1 MSSTHSSSASRR
13 RRSGSSSQASVH
25 NYSPATS
32 LRNGYPSIDRQNTQ
46 RVDNRSR
53 SSTQPNTPRVTTVQE
68 EDDIPLHDRIA
79 SSAVAASLE
88 FLRIAGGVTLSTTG
102 TLLQP
107 PLHVTQKYVLPQ
119 LWHAFLDLL
128 QNETPER
135 LQDWF
140 RIVSSSVYHFFSV
153 LCETVS
159 GQALRERLLI
169 VWADLVQVVAT
180 DASRQALMD
189 FTACWVKFAAWC
201 DSTECH
207 DYLDQL
213 CVYWIRVLQV
223 LSSGKTQQLILDC
236 KTVVQSLAQVLNDP
250 QTTTAWAEVTAYLC
264 YALEMEQAKMTLNN
278 NPQQRHD
285 RDVYQQNLHHARL
298 SLLHRT
304 KPDGTPITVEEAI
317 LSSMGKLPDDLPT
330 QIVCN
335 DDDDEHENEDP
346 SEEGNHDSRH
356 ACIDWDQESSIRQQL
371 DESMDGMPEKVRKE
385 VDVEFLK
392 KGIFRNIEAADEHGT
407 HQPKNGT
414 TENSEIEMTTTINDD
429 DESAIKCD
437 VEDVPLESKKVFEA
451 RRTRA
456 TLDSEN
462 GAPLVSD
469 PWGPAFI
476 KSKEGETAVQHFYRV
491 LDSVLEE
498 KRSTTTL
505 ASQTQGRVKHST
517 SSLETLKQRLLAQSL
532 PKADS
537 SSSASRHWKWALLCV
552 GVVTCLWFVLGCY
565 GFYVLLIQPTRSSST
580 QPSAHT
586 TSSNEIVIR
595 IVREGG
601 TLLGDGSL
609 SNVDQQRL
617 AQCVGD
623 TLQ

>member
-1 MSSTHSSSASRR
+1 MSSSHSSSASRR

-25 NYSPATS
+25 NYFPSAS

-46 RVDNRSR
+46 RVDNRSNNR
-53 SSTQPNTPRVTTVQE
+53 SSTQQNTPRVTTVQE
-68 EDDIPLHDRIA
+68 EKEDIPLHDRIA

-102 TLLQP
+102 TLMQP

-140 RIVSSSVYHFFSV
+140 RIVSSSVYHFISV
-153 LCETVS
+153 LRETVS

-169 VWADLVQVVAT
+169 VWVDLVQVLAT
-180 DASRQALMD
+180 DASRQALME

-213 CVYWIRVLQV
+213 CVYWIRVLQI

-264 YALEMEQAKMTLNN
+264 YALEMEQAKVKLNN

-335 DDDDEHENEDP
+335 DDHFDHENDDP
-346 SEEGNHDSRH
+346 SEEGTHHLRH

-385 VDVEFLK
+385 VDVDFLK
-392 KGIFRNIEAADEHGT
+392 NGILRHVEAADERGM
-407 HQPKNGT
+407 HQPRNGN
-414 TENSEIEMTTTINDD
+414 TEDSEIDMTTTINDD
-429 DESAIKCD
+429 DESAVKCD
-437 VEDVPLESKKVFEA
+437 VEDVPLESKNVSAA

-456 TLDSEN
+456 SLDSRN
-462 GAPLVSD
+462 GTPLAID
-469 PWGPAFI
+469 PWHPAST
-476 KSKEGETAVQHFYRV
+476 KLKEGETAVQHFYRV
-491 LDSVLEE
+491 LDSILEE
-498 KRSTTTL
+498 KRSKTTF
-505 ASQTQGRVKHST
+505 AAQPKGRVRQSAF
-517 SSLETLKQRLLAQSL
+517 SAETLKQRLLAQSL
-532 PKADS
+532 PKVQS
-537 SSSASRHWKWALLCV
+537 SPTPLRFGARQRKWIFLCL
-552 GVVTCLWFVLGCY
+552 GAMICLCAY
-565 GFYVLLIQPTRSSST
+565 
-580 QPSAHT
+580 
-586 TSSNEIVIR
+586 IV
-595 IVREGG
+595 
-601 TLLGDGSL
+601 
-609 SNVDQQRL
+609 QQ
-617 AQCVGD
+617 
-623 TLQ
+623 

>member
-1 MSSTHSSSASRR
+1 M
-13 RRSGSSSQASVH
+13 
-25 NYSPATS
+25 
-32 LRNGYPSIDRQNTQ
+32 
-46 RVDNRSR
+46 
-53 SSTQPNTPRVTTVQE
+53 VTTVPEHE
-68 EDDIPLHDRIA
+68 EDIPLHDRIA

-140 RIVSSSVYHFFSV
+140 RIVSSSVYHFISV
-153 LCETVS
+153 LRETVS

-169 VWADLVQVVAT
+169 VWADIVQVLAT

-189 FTACWVKFAAWC
+189 YTACWVKFAAWC

-213 CVYWIRVLQV
+213 CVHWIRVLQV

-264 YALEMEQAKMTLNN
+264 YALEMEQVKVTLNN

-285 RDVYQQNLHHARL
+285 RDTYQQNLHHARL
-298 SLLHRT
+298 SLLNRT

-317 LSSMGKLPDDLPT
+317 LSSMGKFPDDLPT

-335 DDDDEHENEDP
+335 DDHDDHEHDDS
-346 SEEGNHDSRH
+346 SEEGNHGSRH

-371 DESMDGMPEKVRKE
+371 DESMDGMPEKVRNE
-385 VDVEFLK
+385 VDVDFLK
-392 KGIFRNIEAADEHGT
+392 KGIFQHVEAAADEHGM
-407 HQPKNGT
+407 HHPKNGT
-414 TENSEIEMTTTINDD
+414 PANNDFDMTTTINDD
-429 DESAIKCD
+429 DDESEIKCD
-437 VEDVPLESKKVFEA
+437 VEEVPLESKNVPEA
-451 RRTRA
+451 RRPRA
-456 TLDSEN
+456 PLGSEN
-462 GAPLVSD
+462 GTPLSID
-469 PWGPAFI
+469 PWHPASD
-476 KSKEGETAVQHFYRV
+476 KLKEGETAVQHFYRV

-498 KRSTTTL
+498 KRSTTTF
-505 ASQTQGRVKHST
+505 ASQTQGRVNQSA
-517 SSLETLKQRLLAQSL
+517 SSMETLKQRLLAQSL
-532 PKADS
+532 PKAES
-537 SSSASRHWKWALLCV
+537 SPTTLRFGSRHWKRIFLCL
-552 GVVTCLWFVLGCY
+552 GIVTCLWFVLGCY
-565 GFYVLLIQPTRSSST
+565 GFYVLVV
-580 QPSAHT
+580 QPSRP
-586 TSSNEIVIR
+586 SSAQFLASSNNEIVIR

-601 TLLGDGSL
+601 TFSGDGSL

-623 TLQ
+623 SLQ